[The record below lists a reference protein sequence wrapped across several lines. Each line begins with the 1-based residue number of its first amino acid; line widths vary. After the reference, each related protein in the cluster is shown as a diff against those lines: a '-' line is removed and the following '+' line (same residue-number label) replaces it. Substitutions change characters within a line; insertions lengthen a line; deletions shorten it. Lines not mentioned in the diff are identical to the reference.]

1 MFAAGH
7 TFYSFQVSNTGQ
19 ATPQSNDRNW
29 TKQTSTVLSRHPLE
43 LSASTRS
50 LFLAMRV
57 SGTNSICAVIL
68 YALTLGY
75 QAHAIE
81 LDINNERELYYQ
93 LVTP

>member
-1 MFAAGH
+1 
-7 TFYSFQVSNTGQ
+7 
-19 ATPQSNDRNW
+19 
-29 TKQTSTVLSRHPLE
+29 
-43 LSASTRS
+43 
-50 LFLAMRV
+50 MRV